1 MSAHCWRVP
10 VIVLLV
16 SLLGAC
22 AWFKGPRGPVPA
34 ALPEVR
40 ASVEIQPLWQ
50 VDAGGIDG
58 TLLRPATSGD
68 AVFAG
73 GRNGTLI
80 RLSVEGREE
89 WRTRSVPN
97 LTGGVGVGPGV
108 VAVGSSEGLLAAHDA
123 NTGALLWK
131 VQTGGELGGTP
142 FVGDTLVVARVG
154 DSQLEAYAV
163 ADGKRLW
170 TYQRGQSPL
179 SLRTYSGMAR
189 AGDLLLAGFP
199 GGKLVALTLAGGFP
213 RWEATIAVPRGSN
226 ELERMSDVTGD
237 PVVSGDS
244 VCVAAFQ
251 GRIACVD
258 REKGNLLW
266 TRDYSSSNGVLMDD
280 KAMVFADSTGAV
292 FSLDAQTGA
301 TIWKQDR
308 LQHRGVGRP
317 AFVAGKIAV
326 TDRQGWLHL
335 LDPMD
340 GHFVGQY
347 RVDSSGIDAPMLSLA
362 NGRLAAQGRSGRLSV
377 VSVRH

>member
-1 MSAHCWRVP
+1 MTINHRTLP
-10 VIVLLV
+10 VILLIA
-16 SLLGAC
+16 SLLSAC
-22 AWFKGPRGPVPA
+22 SWFKGPRGPVPS
-34 ALPEVR
+34 ALPDVN
-40 ASVEIQPLWQ
+40 AAADIKPLWH
-50 VDAGGIDG
+50 VDTGGIGG
-58 TLLRPATSGD
+58 TLLRPAATAD

-73 GRNGTLI
+73 GRSGTLV
-80 RLSVEGREE
+80 RLNSEGREV
-89 WRTRSVPN
+89 WRTRSVSN
-97 LTGGVGVGPGV
+97 LTGGVGVGPSV
-108 VAVGSSEGLLAAHDA
+108 VAVGSSEGVLAAHDA
-123 NTGALLWK
+123 SSGALLWK

-170 TYQRGQSPL
+170 SYQRGQSPL

-189 AGDLLLAGFP
+189 AGDLLLVGFP

-213 RWEATIAVPRGSN
+213 RWEATIAAPRGSN

-258 REKGNLLW
+258 REKGNLQW
-266 TRDYSSSNGVLMDD
+266 TRDYSSASGVLLDG
-280 KAMVFADSTGAV
+280 KVIVFADSTGIV

-317 AFVAGKIAV
+317 AFVSGLVAV
-326 TDRQGWLHL
+326 ADRQGWLHL

-347 RVDSSGIDAPMLSLA
+347 RVDGTGIEAPMLGLA
-362 NGRLAAQGRSGRLSV
+362 NGRLAAQGLGGTLSV